1 MCVYRLCEDSV
12 DNLMHITVTM
22 NDKSLEY
29 VEVADHWAMQKQGRY
44 YLNYISVI
52 LIVPGY

>member
-1 MCVYRLCEDSV
+1 
-12 DNLMHITVTM
+12 MHITVTM

-29 VEVADHWAMQKQGRY
+29 GEVADHWAMQKQRRY